1 MISVDTTSSC
11 VMPQGAIVRT
21 QDSLP
26 YREILMYTKK
36 CYELQLAGNHSK
48 IDYDVRFSA
57 KDHRVVVADMLVA
70 FEAYQDV
77 GRAQR
82 WLNMLYDTNSEKI
95 HGLESLIND
104 TNLQSGT
111 YKVRSVHIL
120 YLIVFD
126 YNII

>member
-1 MISVDTTSSC
+1 MITVDTTSSC
-11 VMPQGAIVRT
+11 VMPQDAIVHT

-26 YREILMYTKK
+26 YREILIYTKK

-57 KDHRVVVADMLVA
+57 KDHKVVVADMLVA
-70 FEAYQDV
+70 FEAYPDV

-95 HGLESLIND
+95 HGLESLIKD
-104 TNLQSGT
+104 TNLQSGSQE
-111 YKVRSVHIL
+111 VRSIHIL
-120 YLIVFD
+120 YLSVFD
-126 YNII
+126 CNII